1 MKNQVTKRVS
11 QPLVLAFTLVLAM
24 LAFAATPAF
33 ASGPRWKVE
42 LSSAPR
48 NLAPGSE
55 GAVSV
60 IASNVGRE
68 PVRVLAPSSPVKLDI
83 HLPAG
88 LSAVGLA
95 EEPHVG
101 YLDRLGLENGSFVDN
116 NMSCNIVSSS
126 LVQCEWAGERD
137 LPLHEAIELHLL
149 VDVAAN
155 AQSGEE
161 DEVTVEGGDTP
172 AVAARSALVVSN
184 EPTPF
189 GVERYELTPENEDG
203 TLDTQAGSH
212 PYSLTSTIDFNST
225 LGHNKRGSML
235 PSTPALTRDL
245 HFKLPAGLVGN
256 PTPFPQC
263 TEEQFDTGGNN
274 GTNVCPPEAA
284 VGVASVS
291 LNDPG
296 EKEAFTVLVPLFN
309 VTPGP
314 GEPARFG
321 FRIENDPVF
330 LDTSVRTGGDYG
342 VTVNIENT
350 NQLTDYISSRVT
362 FWGVPGAP
370 SHDAERGWGCI
381 NLELSASGLPCSKL
395 ELPQQPLLTLPT
407 SCTGP
412 LETSVEGNSWPTTS
426 DPTGLTLPTAKSLME
441 SLDGCNRLGFEP
453 QIKVAPD
460 IESGSSPSGLNVDVH
475 VPQEGQLNPVGNA
488 DSNIKDIAVTL
499 PEGVSINPAGADGLE
514 ACSEPEIGYLPGE
527 STPPGELHF
536 TSGLPA
542 PKGAPAEPFCPDASK
557 IGTAKI
563 TTPLLPHALEGAVYL
578 ADQNANP
585 FGSLV
590 ASYIVAEDP
599 VSGVLLK
606 LPGEVSLNQQTGQI
620 TATFLDNPQDPLEDA
635 ELHFFGGERAPLATP
650 AHCGT
655 YTTNATF
662 TPWSGNPATT
672 SQSSFDIKTGPNG
685 SPCPGASLPFS
696 PSLAA
701 GMTNVQAGAF
711 SPFTMTVTREDGQQ
725 SIQSLQLHMPPGLS
739 GILSGLELCGEAQA
753 NAGTCGPGSLIGETI
768 ISVGLGNDPY
778 SVTGGKVYITGPYE
792 GAPFGLSIVNPAVAG
807 PFNLGKVIVRGRIEV
822 NPLTAALTFTTNTPQ
837 QGYAIPPSIDGIPLQ
852 IKHVNFTT
860 TRPGFTF
867 NPTSCNQLG
876 ITGSVGSVE
885 GASANVS
892 VPFQVTNC
900 ATLKFAPKFSAS
912 TSGKTSKADGASLKV
927 KLTYPNGQQG
937 TEANIRS
944 VKVDLPKQLPSRLTT
959 LQKACTAAQFAANP
973 AGCPAASVVGHAKA
987 ITPLIP
993 VPLEGP
999 AYFVSHGGE
1008 AFPSLIVVLQGYG
1021 VTADLVGSTFI
1032 SKAGITSSTFKT
1044 VPDVPVGSFELTLP
1058 EGQYSALGTN
1068 KNLCTQ
1074 KLAMPTAFVAQN
1086 GAEIHQS
1093 TPVTVTGCAK
1103 AKTLTRPQKLAAAL
1117 KACHKQPKGKR
1128 ARCETQARK
1137 RYGAVKRGAK
1147 KKK

>member
-1 MKNQVTKRVS
+1 MSTTWIK
-11 QPLVLAFTLVLAM
+11 QPLVLAFTLVLAI

-33 ASGPRWKVE
+33 ATGPRWKVG

-55 GAVSV
+55 GEVSV
-60 IASNVGRE
+60 LASNVGRE

-95 EEPHVG
+95 RRPQVG
-101 YLDRLGLENGSFVDN
+101 YAERFGEENNKIVRN
-116 NMSCNIVSSS
+116 TMTCNVVSSS

-137 LPLHEAIELHLL
+137 LPSHEAIELGLL
-149 VDVAAN
+149 VDVAAD
-155 AQSGEE
+155 ARTGEE

-172 AVAARSALVVSN
+172 PVATRNALVVSD

-189 GVERYELTPENEDG
+189 GVEHYELTPENEDG

-225 LGHNKRGSML
+225 LELHNTRGAL
-235 PSTPALTRDL
+235 PTTPALTRDL
-245 HFKLPAGLVGN
+245 HFELPAGLVGN

-291 LNDPG
+291 VNDPG
-296 EKEAFTVLVPLFN
+296 SKGAFTILVPLFN

-321 FRIENDPVF
+321 FRIENVPVF
-330 LDTSVRTGGDYG
+330 LDTSVRTGDDYG
-342 VTVNIENT
+342 VTVNIKNT
-350 NQLTDYISSRVT
+350 NQATDFISTRVT

-381 NLELSASGLPCSKL
+381 NLELDASDVPCSKL
-395 ELPQQPLLTLPT
+395 ELPEQPLLTLPT
-407 SCTGP
+407 SCTGA
-412 LETSVEGNSWPTTS
+412 LETSVEGDSWPTTS
-426 DPTGLTLPTAKSLME
+426 DPTGLTLPTARPSFME

-460 IESGSSPSGLNVDVH
+460 VESASSPSGLNVDVH

-499 PEGVSINPAGADGLE
+499 PDGVSINPAGADGLE

-542 PKGAPAEPFCPDASK
+542 PKSAPAEPFCPDASK
-557 IGTAKI
+557 IGTVKI
-563 TTPLLPHALEGAVYL
+563 KTPLLPHALEGAVYL

-650 AHCGT
+650 PHCGT

-662 TPWSGNPATT
+662 TPWSGNPPTK
-672 SQSSFDIKTGPNG
+672 SQSSFNIRTGPNG
-685 SPCPGASLPFS
+685 SPCPGAALPFS

-701 GMTNVQAGAF
+701 GMTNIQAGAF
-711 SPFTMTVTREDGQQ
+711 SPFTMTMSREDGQQ
-725 SIQSLQLHMPPGLS
+725 NLKSIELHMPPGLS
-739 GILSGLELCGEAQA
+739 GVLTGVLLCGEAQA
-753 NAGTCGPGSLIGETI
+753 DAGTCPAASLVGETTV
-768 ISVGLGNDPY
+768 SVGLGSDPFT
-778 SVTGGKVYITGPYE
+778 VKGGQVFLTGPYK

-807 PFNLGKVIVRGRIEV
+807 PFNLGKVIVRAKLEID
-822 NPLTAALTFTTNTPQ
+822 PHTAAVTVTSDSSGP
-837 QGYAIPPSIDGIPLQ
+837 YAIPPSIQGIPLE
-852 IKHVNFTT
+852 IKHINVTIN
-860 TRPGFTF
+860 RGGGQGSFTF
-867 NPTSCNQLG
+867 NPTNCGPLQ
-876 ITGSVGSVE
+876 ITGNLQSIE
-885 GASANVS
+885 GGAQSLS
-892 VPFQVTNC
+892 VPFQATNC
-900 ATLKFAPKFSAS
+900 AALKFQPKFTAS
-912 TSGKTSKADGASLKV
+912 TSGKTSKAKGASLSV
-927 KLTYPNGQQG
+927 KLTYPKTPQG
-937 TEANIRS
+937 TEANIAR

-959 LQKACTAAQFAANP
+959 LQKACTAKQFEANP

-987 ITPLIP
+987 VTPILP

-1021 VTADLVGSTFI
+1021 VTVELVGGTYI
-1032 SKAGITSSTFKT
+1032 SHAGITSSTFKT
-1044 VPDVPVGSFELTLP
+1044 VPDVPVGTFELTLP
-1058 EGQYSALGTN
+1058 EGKYSALAAHG
-1068 KNLCTQ
+1068 NLCKS
-1074 KLAMPTAFVAQN
+1074 KLTMPTAFVAQN
-1086 GAEIHQS
+1086 GAEIHES
-1093 TPVTVTGCAK
+1093 TAIGVAGCAK
-1103 AKTLTRPQKLAAAL
+1103 AKTLSRPAKARGGTEGVSQKAW
-1117 KACHKQPKGKR
+1117 R
-1128 ARCETQARK
+1128 QA
-1137 RYGAVKRGAK
+1137 GEL
-1147 KKK
+1147 

>member
-1 MKNQVTKRVS
+1 M
-11 QPLVLAFTLVLAM
+11 
-24 LAFAATPAF
+24 
-33 ASGPRWKVE
+33 
-42 LSSAPR
+42 
-48 NLAPGSE
+48 
-55 GAVSV
+55 
-60 IASNVGRE
+60 
-68 PVRVLAPSSPVKLDI
+68 
-83 HLPAG
+83 
-88 LSAVGLA
+88 
-95 EEPHVG
+95 
-101 YLDRLGLENGSFVDN
+101 
-116 NMSCNIVSSS
+116 
-126 LVQCEWAGERD
+126 
-137 LPLHEAIELHLL
+137 
-149 VDVAAN
+149 
-155 AQSGEE
+155 
-161 DEVTVEGGDTP
+161 
-172 AVAARSALVVSN
+172 
-184 EPTPF
+184 
-189 GVERYELTPENEDG
+189 
-203 TLDTQAGSH
+203 
-212 PYSLTSTIDFNST
+212 
-225 LGHNKRGSML
+225 
-235 PSTPALTRDL
+235 
-245 HFKLPAGLVGN
+245 
-256 PTPFPQC
+256 
-263 TEEQFDTGGNN
+263 
-274 GTNVCPPEAA
+274 
-284 VGVASVS
+284 
-291 LNDPG
+291 
-296 EKEAFTVLVPLFN
+296 PLFN

-381 NLELSASGLPCSKL
+381 NLELSASDLPCSKL
-395 ELPQQPLLTLPT
+395 ELPEQPLLTLPT

-412 LETSVEGNSWPTTS
+412 LETSVEGDSWPTTS
-426 DPTGLTLPTAKSLME
+426 DPAGLTLPMTKSLME

-460 IESGSSPSGLNVDVH
+460 VESSSSPSGLNVDVH
-475 VPQEGQLNPVGNA
+475 VPQEGQLNPAGNA

-672 SQSSFDIKTGPNG
+672 SQSSFDIKTGPNS

-711 SPFTMTVTREDGQQ
+711 SPFTMTMSREDGQQ
-725 SIQSLQLHMPPGLS
+725 NLKSIELHMPPGLS
-739 GILSGLELCGEAQA
+739 GVLTGVPLCGEAQA
-753 NAGTCGPGSLIGETI
+753 DAGTCPAASLVGETTV
-768 ISVGLGNDPY
+768 SVGLGSEPFT
-778 SVTGGKVYITGPYE
+778 VKGGQVFLTGPYK

-807 PFNLGKVIVRGRIEV
+807 PFNLGKVIVRAKLEID
-822 NPLTAALTFTTNTPQ
+822 PHTAAVTVTSDSSGP
-837 QGYAIPPSIDGIPLQ
+837 YAIPPSIQGIPLE
-852 IKHVNFTT
+852 IKHINVTIN
-860 TRPGFTF
+860 RGGGQGSFTF
-867 NPTSCNQLG
+867 NPTNCSPLQ
-876 ITGSVGSVE
+876 ITGNLQSIE
-885 GASANVS
+885 GGAQNLS
-892 VPFQVTNC
+892 VPFQATNC
-900 ATLKFAPKFSAS
+900 AVLKFTPKFAAS
-912 TSGKTSKADGASLKV
+912 TKAKTSKADGASLSV
-927 KLTYPNGQQG
+927 KLTYPSTPQG
-937 TEANIRS
+937 TDANIAR

-959 LQKACTAAQFAANP
+959 LQKACTAAQFETNP

-987 ITPLIP
+987 TTPILP

-1021 VTADLVGSTFI
+1021 VTVDLVGSTFI
-1032 SKAGITSSTFKT
+1032 SKAGITSSTFKQ
-1044 VPDVPVGSFELTLP
+1044 VPDVPVGTFELTLP
-1058 EGQYSALGTN
+1058 QGKYSALAANG
-1068 KNLCTQ
+1068 NLCKS
-1074 KLAMPTAFVAQN
+1074 KLAMPTAFVGQN
-1086 GAEIHQS
+1086 GAEIHTS
-1093 TPVTVTGCAK
+1093 TPISVSGCKPELGIVRHSVKATKATIVVSVPSAGRLLATGQGVSTGRGKAARAGNVRVQVTLTKAEQAFLRKHADRELRAKINLRFIPKQGAKLTTSVTVLIG
-1103 AKTLTRPQKLAAAL
+1103 
-1117 KACHKQPKGKR
+1117 
-1128 ARCETQARK
+1128 
-1137 RYGAVKRGAK
+1137 
-1147 KKK
+1147 